1 MKSYGRHVHVPSGLG
16 VWWTA
21 CNTARISL
29 ADCSN
34 SRVTVRISWKIVN
47 INNGYQVKTKA
58 FITVTSWLRSKTC
71 LTRLICAGLDAQ
83 DEVVFKTWSSKVS
96 CGVWNNTRSL
106 AEYARV
112 RSFES
117 INGQTQQPSE
127 SWLCP
132 FHITGNFK
140 LVMNKVQGQKFAEG
154 HYYLI
159 TEKFSG
165 KKWYVK

>member
-1 MKSYGRHVHVPSGLG
+1 MESAIPLRIRMITEYYLYMFLMLILAAKFCTDCRTTV
-16 VWWTA
+16 
-21 CNTARISL
+21 ISL
-29 ADCSN
+29 L
-34 SRVTVRISWKIVN
+34 
-47 INNGYQVKTKA
+47 KTKA

-71 LTRLICAGLDAQ
+71 LTRLICAGLDTQ

-117 INGQTQQPSE
+117 INGQTQEPSE

-159 TEKFSG
+159 IEKFSG
-165 KKWYVK
+165 KKW